1 MNCNHGYYMGMDA
14 TLSAASYDDAD
25 SSPLRSF
32 GFRLWH
38 VQHAWTRRLEA
49 VLAPLG
55 LTHMQYVMMRA
66 TDYLARQGERPAQCR
81 LAEGLATDRMM
92 VSKVVRLL
100 ESKGL
105 VLRCVHPDDPRA
117 NHVALT
123 DAGHRTLAQAVEVA
137 QAEQARF
144 FGRLGP
150 ARQRELGAMLDDLLA
165 MEGNPLFAAPI
176 VIMTTKPDEA

>member
-1 MNCNHGYYMGMDA
+1 MVTKPFMDQNVSHVPPGG
-14 TLSAASYDDAD
+14 TEL
-25 SSPLRSF
+25 SPLRSF

-49 VLAPLG
+49 ALAPVG
-55 LTHMQYVMMRA
+55 LTHMQYVMLRA
-66 TDYLARQGERPAQCR
+66 ADFLARQGERPAQRC
-81 LAEGLATDRMM
+81 LADVLATDRMM

-105 VLRCVHPDDPRA
+105 VVRCVHPDDQRA

-123 DAGHRTLAQAVEVA
+123 DAGRRSLAGAIEAA

-150 ARQRELGAMLDDLLA
+150 ARQAEFGALLDQLLEL
-165 MEGNPLFAAPI
+165 EGISLFVPPADAATAAPQ
-176 VIMTTKPDEA
+176 EA